1 VRIAVQ
7 YGGGKLPFE
16 FQNVEVF
23 AMEAALIG
31 LGKMGSGIAKSLLR
45 AGHRV
50 TVYNRTP
57 SRAEALRADG
67 AIVAASVAEA
77 SRTEAVFTMVADD
90 AALEGLVFGEGGI
103 LASLRRGAAHIS
115 LSTISVALSD
125 RLAAAHAKAG
135 QGYLAA
141 PVFGRP
147 DAAEAGRLAVVV
159 GGAEALVQKC
169 KPLFEAMGPKLFV
182 VGERPS
188 LANVVK
194 LSGNFLI
201 ATVLESLAETLAF
214 ARKSGV
220 DAGALMD
227 FLTAT
232 LFNAPVYKT
241 YGELIVQGKHEPAG
255 FALPLGLKDVRLVLQ
270 AAEAASVPMPIAS
283 VVRDRFITAMAR
295 GNQDKD
301 WSVLGR
307 VAAEDAGLPQTSRAA
322 R

>member
-1 VRIAVQ
+1 
-7 YGGGKLPFE
+7 
-16 FQNVEVF
+16 
-23 AMEAALIG
+23 MEAGLIG
-31 LGKMGSGIAKSLLR
+31 LGKMGSGIARSLLR
-45 AGHRV
+45 SGHRV

-57 SRAEALRADG
+57 SGAEALRANG
-67 AIVAASVAEA
+67 AIVAGSAAEA
-77 SRTEAVFTMVADD
+77 CRGEVVFTMVADD
-90 AALEGLVFGEGGI
+90 AALESITFGEGGI
-103 LASLRRGAAHIS
+103 LASLSHGALHVS

-125 RLAAAHAKAG
+125 RLATEHAKAG

-147 DAAEAGRLAVVV
+147 EAAEAGRLAVVV
-159 GGAEALVQKC
+159 GGAEEFVQKC

-188 LANVVK
+188 MANVVK

-201 ATVLESLAETLAF
+201 ATVLESLSEVLAF

-220 DAGALMD
+220 DAGALME
-227 FLTAT
+227 FLTST

-255 FALPLGLKDVRLVLQ
+255 FALALGLKDVRLVLQ
-270 AAEAASVPMPIAS
+270 AAEATSVPMPMAS

-295 GNQDKD
+295 GHQEKD
-301 WSVLGR
+301 WSVIGR
-307 VAAEDAGLPQTSRAA
+307 IAAEDAGLPQTSGAA
-322 R
+322 G

>member
-1 VRIAVQ
+1 MDV
-7 YGGGKLPFE
+7 
-16 FQNVEVF
+16 
-23 AMEAALIG
+23 ALLGI
-31 LGKMGSGIAKSLLR
+31 GKMGHGIAKALLR

-50 TVYNRTP
+50 TVYNRTH
-57 SRAEALRADG
+57 SRAEALRPDG
-67 AIVAASVAEA
+67 AIVVASIAEA
-77 SRTEAVFTMVADD
+77 CRNEVVLTMVADD
-90 AALEGLVFGEGGI
+90 PALESFVFGEGGI
-103 LASLRRGAAHIS
+103 LASLPRGATHIS

-125 RLAAAHAKAG
+125 RLTAEHAKAG

-147 DAAEAGRLAVVV
+147 EAAEAGRLAVVV
-159 GGAEALVQKC
+159 GGADALVQKC
-169 KPLFEAMGPKLFV
+169 KALFEVMGPNLFV

-188 LANVVK
+188 MANVVK

-201 ATVLESLAETLAF
+201 ATVLESLSEALAF

-220 DAGALMD
+220 DAGALME

-232 LFNAPVYKT
+232 LFNAPVYKI
-241 YGELIVQGKHEPAG
+241 YGDLIVQAKHEPAG

-270 AAEAASVPMPIAS
+270 AAEATNVPMPIAS

-301 WSVLGR
+301 WSILGR
-307 VAAEDAGLPQTSRAA
+307 IAADDAGLPQTARAA
-322 R
+322 G

>member
-1 VRIAVQ
+1 
-7 YGGGKLPFE
+7 
-16 FQNVEVF
+16 
-23 AMEAALIG
+23 MEAALIG
-31 LGKMGSGIAKSLLR
+31 LGQMGTGIAKSLLR

-50 TVYNRTP
+50 TVYNRTA

-77 SRTEAVFTMVADD
+77 CRSEVVLTMVADD
-90 AALEGLVFGEGGI
+90 AALEHFSFGEGGI
-103 LASLRRGAAHIS
+103 LASLPRGGVHIS

-125 RLAAAHAKAG
+125 KLAAEHANAG

-147 DAAEAGRLAVVV
+147 DAAQAARLAVVV
-159 GGAEALVQKC
+159 AGADPLVQKC

-188 LANVVK
+188 MANVVK

-201 ATVLESLAETLAF
+201 ATVLESLAEALAF

-241 YGELIVQGKHEPAG
+241 YGGLIVEGKHEPAG

-307 VAAEDAGLPQTSRAA
+307 VAAEDAGLPQTARAA
-322 R
+322 G

>member
-1 VRIAVQ
+1 
-7 YGGGKLPFE
+7 
-16 FQNVEVF
+16 
-23 AMEAALIG
+23 
-31 LGKMGSGIAKSLLR
+31 
-45 AGHRV
+45 
-50 TVYNRTP
+50 
-57 SRAEALRADG
+57 
-67 AIVAASVAEA
+67 
-77 SRTEAVFTMVADD
+77 
-90 AALEGLVFGEGGI
+90 
-103 LASLRRGAAHIS
+103 
-115 LSTISVALSD
+115 LSD
-125 RLAAAHAKAG
+125 RLTAEHAKAG

-147 DAAEAGRLAVVV
+147 EAAEAGRLAVVV
-159 GGAEALVQKC
+159 GGADALVQKY

-188 LANVVK
+188 MANVVK

-220 DAGALMD
+220 DAAALME

-241 YGELIVQGKHEPAG
+241 YGDLIVQAKHEPAG

-270 AAEAASVPMPIAS
+270 AAEAANVPMPIAS

-307 VAAEDAGLPQTSRAA
+307 VAADDAGLPQTSRAA
-322 R
+322 G

>member
-1 VRIAVQ
+1 MQV
-7 YGGGKLPFE
+7 
-16 FQNVEVF
+16 
-23 AMEAALIG
+23 ALIG
-31 LGKMGSGIAKSLLR
+31 IGKMGSGIAKSLLR

-50 TVYNRTP
+50 TVFNRTR
-57 SRAEALRADG
+57 SRAEALLEDG
-67 AIVAASVAEA
+67 AIVASSAAEA
-77 SRTEAVFTMVADD
+77 CHSEIVFTMVADD
-90 AALEGLVFGEGGI
+90 AALEGFVFEERGI
-103 LASLRRGAAHIS
+103 LASLPHGSLHVS

-125 RLAAAHAKAG
+125 RLAAEHAKAG
-135 QGYLAA
+135 QAYLAA

-147 DAAEAGRLAVVV
+147 EAAEAGRLAIVV
-159 GGAEALVQKC
+159 GGAEAIVQKC

-188 LANVVK
+188 MANVVK

-201 ATVLESLAETLAF
+201 ATVLESLSEALAF

-220 DAGALMD
+220 DAAALMD

-270 AAEAASVPMPIAS
+270 AAEAANVPMPIAS

-301 WSVLGR
+301 WSVIGR

-322 R
+322 G

>member
-1 VRIAVQ
+1 
-7 YGGGKLPFE
+7 
-16 FQNVEVF
+16 
-23 AMEAALIG
+23 MEASIMQVALIG
-31 LGKMGSGIAKSLLR
+31 IGKMGSGIAKSLLR

-50 TVYNRTP
+50 TVFNRTR
-57 SRAEALRADG
+57 SRAEALLADG

-77 SRTEAVFTMVADD
+77 CRSEITFTMVADD
-90 AALEGLVFGEGGI
+90 AALEGFVFEESGM
-103 LASLRRGAAHIS
+103 LASLPRGSMHVS

-125 RLAAAHAKAG
+125 RLAAEHAKAG
-135 QGYLAA
+135 QAYLAA

-147 DAAEAGRLAVVV
+147 EAAEAGRLAIVV

-169 KPLFEAMGPKLFV
+169 KPLFEAMGPKLFF

-188 LANVVK
+188 IANVVK

-201 ATVLESLAETLAF
+201 ATVLESLSEALAF

-220 DAGALMD
+220 DPAALME

-270 AAEAASVPMPIAS
+270 AAEAANVPMPLAS

-295 GNQDKD
+295 GHQDKD
-301 WSVLGR
+301 WSVIGR
-307 VAAEDAGLPQTSRAA
+307 VAAEDAGLPQSSRAA
-322 R
+322 G

>member
-1 VRIAVQ
+1 VISSACSDLSISSKIFDRGVITMDA
-7 YGGGKLPFE
+7 G
-16 FQNVEVF
+16 
-23 AMEAALIG
+23 LIG
-31 LGKMGSGIAKSLLR
+31 LGNMGTAIAKSLLR

-50 TVYNRTP
+50 TVYNRTR
-57 SRAEALRADG
+57 SRSEALREDG
-67 AIVAASVAEA
+67 AIVAASPGEA
-77 SRTEAVFTMVADD
+77 CRSGIVFTMVADD
-90 AALEGLVFGEGGI
+90 EAVEALVSAESGI
-103 LASLRRGAAHIS
+103 LASLPRGGVHVS

-125 RLAAAHAKAG
+125 KLVAEHTKAG

-147 DAAEAGRLAVVV
+147 EAAEAGRLAVVV

-169 KPLFEAMGPKLFV
+169 RPLFEAMGPKLFV

-188 LANVVK
+188 MANVVK

-201 ATVLESLAETLAF
+201 ATVLESLAEALAF

-220 DAGALMD
+220 DAGALME
-227 FLTAT
+227 FLTTT

-241 YGELIVQGKHEPAG
+241 YGDLIVQGKHEPAG

-295 GNQDKD
+295 GNKDKD
-301 WSVLGR
+301 WSVIGR
-307 VAAEDAGLPQTSRAA
+307 VAAEDAGLPQTARAA
-322 R
+322 G

>member
-1 VRIAVQ
+1 MDA
-7 YGGGKLPFE
+7 G
-16 FQNVEVF
+16 
-23 AMEAALIG
+23 LIG
-31 LGKMGSGIAKSLLR
+31 LGKMGTGIAKSLLR

-50 TVYNRTP
+50 TVYNRTR
-57 SRAEALRADG
+57 SRAEALSEDG
-67 AIVAASVAEA
+67 AIVAASLAEA
-77 SRTEAVFTMVADD
+77 CRSGIVFTMVADD
-90 AALEGLVFGEGGI
+90 EAVENLLSAESGI
-103 LASLRRGAAHIS
+103 LASLPRGGVHLS

-125 RLAAAHAKAG
+125 KLATEHSKAG

-147 DAAEAGRLAVVV
+147 EAAEAGRLAVVV
-159 GGAEALVQKC
+159 AGAEALVQKC

-188 LANVVK
+188 MANVVK

-201 ATVLESLAETLAF
+201 ATVLESLAEALAF

-220 DAGALMD
+220 DAGALME
-227 FLTAT
+227 FLTTT

-241 YGELIVQGKHEPAG
+241 YGDLIVQGKHEPAG

-295 GNQDKD
+295 GNKDKD
-301 WSVLGR
+301 WSVIGR
-307 VAAEDAGLPQTSRAA
+307 VAAEDAGLPQTARAA
-322 R
+322 G

>member
-1 VRIAVQ
+1 
-7 YGGGKLPFE
+7 
-16 FQNVEVF
+16 
-23 AMEAALIG
+23 MEAALIG
-31 LGKMGSGIAKSLLR
+31 LGNMGSGIARSLLR
-45 AGHRV
+45 AGHRI
-50 TVYNRTP
+50 TVYNRTV

-77 SRTEAVFTMVADD
+77 CHSQVVFTMVADD
-90 AALEGLVFGEGGI
+90 AALEGIAFESSGI
-103 LASLRRGAAHIS
+103 LASLPKGAVHVS

-125 RLAAAHAKAG
+125 KLTAEHAKAG
-135 QGYLAA
+135 QSYLAA

-159 GGAEALVQKC
+159 AGSPALVQKC

-182 VGERPS
+182 VGEKPS
-188 LANVVK
+188 MANVVK

-201 ATVLESLAETLAF
+201 ATVLESLSETIAF

-220 DAGALMD
+220 DGAALME
-227 FLTAT
+227 FLTST

-307 VAAEDAGLPQTSRAA
+307 VAAEDAGLTQTSRAA
-322 R
+322 VS

>member
-1 VRIAVQ
+1 
-7 YGGGKLPFE
+7 
-16 FQNVEVF
+16 
-23 AMEAALIG
+23 MEAGLIG

-45 AGHRV
+45 SGHRV
-50 TVYNRTP
+50 TVYNRTQ
-57 SRAEALRADG
+57 SGAEALRANG
-67 AIVAASVAEA
+67 AIVAGSVAEA
-77 SRTEAVFTMVADD
+77 CRCEVVFTMVSDD
-90 AALEGLVFGEGGI
+90 SALESITFGEGGI
-103 LASLRRGAAHIS
+103 LASLSHGALHVS
-115 LSTISVALSD
+115 LSTIGVALSD
-125 RLAAAHAKAG
+125 RLATEHAKAG

-147 DAAEAGRLAVVV
+147 EAGRLAVVV
-159 GGAEALVQKC
+159 GGAEEFVQKC

-188 LANVVK
+188 MANVVK

-201 ATVLESLAETLAF
+201 ATVLESLSEVLAF

-220 DAGALMD
+220 DAGALME
-227 FLTAT
+227 FLTST

-270 AAEAASVPMPIAS
+270 AAEAMSVPMPIAS

-295 GNQDKD
+295 GHQEKD
-301 WSVLGR
+301 WSVIGR
-307 VAAEDAGLPQTSRAA
+307 IAAEDAGLPQISRAA
-322 R
+322 G

>member
-1 VRIAVQ
+1 
-7 YGGGKLPFE
+7 
-16 FQNVEVF
+16 
-23 AMEAALIG
+23 MEAALIG
-31 LGKMGSGIAKSLLR
+31 LGQMGTGIAKSLLR

-50 TVYNRTP
+50 TVYNRTA

-77 SRTEAVFTMVADD
+77 CRSEVVLTMVADD
-90 AALEGLVFGEGGI
+90 AALEHFCFGEGGI
-103 LASLRRGAAHIS
+103 LASLPRGGVHIS

-125 RLAAAHAKAG
+125 KLAAEHAKAG

-147 DAAEAGRLAVVV
+147 DAAEAARLAVVV
-159 GGAEALVQKC
+159 AGADALVQKC

-188 LANVVK
+188 MANVVK

-201 ATVLESLAETLAF
+201 ATVLESLAEALAF

-232 LFNAPVYKT
+232 LFNAPVYRT
-241 YGELIVQGKHEPAG
+241 YGSLIVEGKHEPAG

-322 R
+322 G

>member
-1 VRIAVQ
+1 
-7 YGGGKLPFE
+7 
-16 FQNVEVF
+16 
-23 AMEAALIG
+23 MEAALIG
-31 LGKMGSGIAKSLLR
+31 LGKMGTGIAKSLLR
-45 AGHRV
+45 VGHRV
-50 TVYNRTP
+50 AVYNRTR

-67 AIVAASVAEA
+67 AIVAASVSEA
-77 SRTEAVFTMVADD
+77 CRSGIVLTMVADD
-90 AALEGLVFGEGGI
+90 AALEGLVFGDGGI
-103 LASLRRGAAHIS
+103 LASLPRGGVHVS

-125 RLAAAHAKAG
+125 RLSSEHAKAG
-135 QGYLAA
+135 QGFLAA

-159 GGAEALVQKC
+159 GGAETLVQKC
-169 KPLFEAMGPKLFV
+169 KPLLEAMGPKLFV

-188 LANVVK
+188 MANVVK

-201 ATVLESLAETLAF
+201 ASVLESLSEALAF
-214 ARKSGV
+214 ARKSGL
-220 DAGALMD
+220 DAGALME

-270 AAEAASVPMPIAS
+270 AAEAANVPMPIAS

-301 WSVLGR
+301 WSVIGR
-307 VAAEDAGLPQTSRAA
+307 VAAEDAGLPQTARAA

>member
-1 VRIAVQ
+1 MDV
-7 YGGGKLPFE
+7 G
-16 FQNVEVF
+16 
-23 AMEAALIG
+23 LIG
-31 LGKMGSGIAKSLLR
+31 LGKMGAGIAKSLLR
-45 AGHRV
+45 AGHHL
-50 TVYNRTP
+50 TVYNRTR
-57 SRAEALRADG
+57 SRADALREDG
-67 AIVAASVAEA
+67 AIVAASPAEA
-77 SRTEAVFTMVADD
+77 CRSGIVLTMVADD
-90 AALEGLVFGEGGI
+90 EALKSLVCADNGI
-103 LASLRRGAAHIS
+103 LASLPRDGVHVS
-115 LSTISVALSD
+115 LSTIGVALSD
-125 RLAAAHAKAG
+125 KLAAEHTKAG

-147 DAAEAGRLAVVV
+147 EAAEAGRLAVVV
-159 GGAEALVQKC
+159 GGAEALVQRS

-188 LANVVK
+188 MANVVK

-201 ATVLESLAETLAF
+201 ATVLESLAEALAF

-220 DAGALMD
+220 DAGALME

-241 YGELIVQGKHEPAG
+241 YGDLIVHGKHEPAG

-301 WSVLGR
+301 WSVIGR
-307 VAAEDAGLPQTSRAA
+307 VAAEDAGLPQARAA
-322 R
+322 G